1 MNELAAALYA
11 ILNSDAEL
19 GSIVKGVH
27 NTAAEDGAEYP
38 YLVFQQVYGED
49 EYALSQRIR
58 TSYSFQIRVVDKGY
72 SNAAIGAA
80 LARVDELLMD
90 ASLVAGNIYCRRQS
104 LIPYMLEYDSG
115 EVYQAAGAVYR
126 IELVKPETT

>member
-1 MNELAAALYA
+1 MNEIAEALYA
-11 ILNSDAEL
+11 ILSSDTEL
-19 GSIVKGVH
+19 GAIVKGVH
-27 NTAAEDGAEYP
+27 NTEAEESSEYP

-58 TSYSFQIRVVDKGY
+58 TSYSFQIRVVDNGY

-115 EVYQAAGAVYR
+115 EVYQGAGAVYR
-126 IELVKPETT
+126 IEMVKP